1 MLPRRHPLAVWDLDP
16 ILLKLGPLQV
26 RYYGICFAIAL
37 FGGFYFMRKQI
48 IRGGRDGETAEKFLL
63 PAVIA
68 VIVGARVGHV
78 LFYEFDR
85 FLADPLYMVYF
96 WRGGLASHGAT
107 VGLLITLWWYSRKIK
122 MPLLEVAD
130 RFSFSVAWAAAWV
143 RIGNLTNSEIVG
155 RITAAKWGVK
165 FPRYDIGLAID
176 QVPFRHPSQLYE
188 AAGAFGLLVILFAAD
203 KLMGGE
209 KRPTGALAA
218 ICLIGYFSGRFMVEY
233 VKEYQ
238 ALAASSP
245 LTMGQILSLPF
256 ILIGVFVLI
265 FSFIGRKRG

>member
-1 MLPRRHPLAVWDLDP
+1 LAVWDLNP
-16 ILLKLGPLQV
+16 ILLKLGPLQL
-26 RYYGICFAIAL
+26 RYYGVCFVIAL
-37 FGGFYFMRKQI
+37 LGGFYLMRKQL
-48 IRGGRDGETAEKFLL
+48 IRGGRDSETAEKFLL

-68 VIVGARVGHV
+68 VVVGARVGHV

-85 FLADPLYMVYF
+85 FMADPLYMIYF

-107 VGLLITLWWYSRKIK
+107 VGLLITLWWYSRHIK
-122 MPLLEVAD
+122 MPLLEVSD
-130 RFSFSVAWAAAWV
+130 RFSFYVAWAAAWV

-155 RITAAKWGVK
+155 RVTNVPWGVK
-165 FPRYDIGLAID
+165 FPRYDIGVPLA
-176 QVPFRHPSQLYE
+176 QVPVRHPSQLYE
-188 AAGAFGLLVILFAAD
+188 AAGAFVLLFILLLAD

-218 ICLIGYFSGRFMVEY
+218 LCLIGYFSGRFIVEF

-238 ALAASSP
+238 TLGASSP

-256 ILIGVFVLI
+256 ILLGVLVLV
-265 FSFIGRKRG
+265 FSFGRRRRG